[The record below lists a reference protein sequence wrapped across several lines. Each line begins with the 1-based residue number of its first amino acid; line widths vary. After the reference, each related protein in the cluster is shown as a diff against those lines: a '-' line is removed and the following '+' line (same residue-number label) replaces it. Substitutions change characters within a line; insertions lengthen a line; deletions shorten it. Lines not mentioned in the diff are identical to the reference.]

1 MELKTLK
8 YLNQGKGGEF
18 TDEDGTHVFSDGKV
32 EIKELRQEA
41 IKWFK
46 LSDYDLYE
54 LGFDKSDNSD
64 DLRKWIKDF
73 FNITDEELK

>member
-1 MELKTLK
+1 MTQLKTLRELIEESPEG
-8 YLNQGKGGEF
+8 LNRVSGM
-18 TDEDGTHVFSDGKV
+18 D
-32 EIKELRQEA
+32 LRAEA
-41 IKWFK
+41 IKWSE

-64 DLRKWIKDF
+64 DLRKWIKHF